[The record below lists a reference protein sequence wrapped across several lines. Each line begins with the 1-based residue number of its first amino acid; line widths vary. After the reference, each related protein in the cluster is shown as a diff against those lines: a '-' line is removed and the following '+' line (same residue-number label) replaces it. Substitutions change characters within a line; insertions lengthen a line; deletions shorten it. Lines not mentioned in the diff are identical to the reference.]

1 MIVITPTMRTKF
13 TRYIRPKI
21 NIYEV
26 GPRDGFQNIK
36 KFINTDYK
44 IKVIDELYNCNI
56 KNIEITSLVNPSIIP
71 QFKDSNLI
79 CDKFLKSNDYL
90 KDRFSI
96 LLPTKKYMETAINY
110 KAREVAIFTSPSDK
124 FNLKNINCTV
134 EESFKRFEPIF
145 DMAKTNAINVRGYVS
160 CISTSPIENDK
171 IEFEDIS
178 KTIKRLIKMG
188 CYQVSLGDTTG
199 TGTPKYIDNLL
210 DYLINVSEIEPDS
223 LAVHFHNTN
232 GKALKNIEVALE
244 HKIYNIDSSIGGL
257 GGCPF
262 AKSTKGN
269 VATEDVLNMLNKQHF
284 DLDGIDVDRINKLAK
299 EVKANISNEI

>member
-1 MIVITPTMRTKF
+1 MRTKF

-44 IKVIDELYNCNI
+44 IKIIDELYNCNI

-71 QFKDSNLI
+71 QFKDANLI

-90 KDRFSI
+90 KDKFSI

-110 KAREVAIFTSPSDK
+110 KAKEVAIFTSPSDK

-145 DMAKTNAINVRGYVS
+145 EMAKKNAINVRGYVS

-199 TGTPKYIDNLL
+199 TGRPKYVDNLL
-210 DYLINVSEIEPDS
+210 DYLINVNNIEPDS

-232 GKALKNIEVALE
+232 GKALENIQVALE